1 LGDSFDAFRY
11 IGYMRSRW
19 RWIAG
24 ICGVAGVLTL
34 AISLTMPPQFT
45 ATARIVIE
53 PPAGSDLRAAMAVS
67 PIYLESLKTY
77 EQFATSDSL
86 FQTAITHFGLRK
98 VLGAGPIEGIMKRV
112 LKVDTVRNTRIL
124 QISATM
130 PDPEKAQE
138 LARFLAESTVE
149 MNRSMVMEGDR
160 ELLQGMEKQ
169 EGEIRS
175 RLQQTEAAKAQL
187 FSREPVD
194 DLQSALSQTS
204 ELRYNIQQQA
214 QSVELELA
222 DAAERARH
230 ASAVELAEIGKEES
244 NARARLQEL
253 QKQIQELDRRNA
265 QREKELELRWGHR
278 DHLES
283 ERKVVQ
289 AELTALQ
296 TRLRE
301 ARGEAGFRGERLR
314 LIDPGIVPERPSS
327 PNIPL
332 NVLAALFLGLVLP
345 IVYLTLQ
352 MSYQEQRAGSRRNVF
367 QTVAKSPDVR
377 ASRDE

>member
-1 LGDSFDAFRY
+1 MSDSFDAFRY

-24 ICGVAGVLTL
+24 SCGVAGVMAL
-34 AISLTMPPQFT
+34 AISLTTPPQYT

-86 FQTAITHFGLRK
+86 FQTAIAHFGLRK
-98 VLGAGPIEGIMKRV
+98 VLGTGPIEGIMKRV

-124 QISATM
+124 QISATT
-130 PDPEKAQE
+130 PDAVKAQE

-149 MNRSMVMEGDR
+149 MNRSMVREGDR
-160 ELLQGMEKQ
+160 ELLLGMEKQ

-204 ELRYNIQQQA
+204 ELRYSIQQQA

-230 ASAVELAEIGKEES
+230 ASAAELAEIGREES

-301 ARGEAGFRGERLR
+301 ARGEVGFRGERLR

-345 IVYLTLQ
+345 IVYLTLH

>member
-1 LGDSFDAFRY
+1 
-11 IGYMRSRW
+11 MRSRW

-24 ICGVAGVLTL
+24 SCGVAAILAL
-34 AISLTMPPQFT
+34 AISLMLPPQYT

-77 EQFATSDSL
+77 EEFATSDSI
-86 FQTAITHFGLRK
+86 FQNAMTHFGLRQG
-98 VLGAGPIEGIMKRV
+98 LGTGPIEGIKKRV
-112 LKVDTVRNTRIL
+112 LKVETVRNTRIL
-124 QISATM
+124 EISATM
-130 PDPEKAQE
+130 PAAVKAQE

-149 MNRSMVMEGDR
+149 MNRSMVTEGDR
-160 ELLQGMEKQ
+160 ELLKGMEKQ
-169 EGEIRS
+169 ESEIQS
-175 RLQQTEAAKAQL
+175 RLQQTEAAKAKL

-194 DLQSALSQTS
+194 DLQAALSQTS
-204 ELRYNIQQQA
+204 ELRYSIEQQA

-222 DAAERARH
+222 DAAERAKH
-230 ASAVELAEIGKEES
+230 AQAAELAEIGKQES
-244 NARARLQEL
+244 NARARLQEQ
-253 QKQIQELDRRNA
+253 QKQIRELDRRNA
-265 QREKELELRWGHR
+265 QRERELEVRWAHR

-283 ERKVVQ
+283 ERKVAQ

-301 ARGEAGFRGERLR
+301 ARAEGGFRGERLR

-332 NVLAALFLGLVLP
+332 NVLAAMFLGLVLP
-345 IVYLTLQ
+345 IVFLTLQ

-367 QTVAKSPDVR
+367 QTVAK
-377 ASRDE
+377 ARDE

>member
-1 LGDSFDAFRY
+1 MGDSFDAFRY

-19 RWIAG
+19 LWIAG
-24 ICGVAGVLTL
+24 SCGVAGIL
-34 AISLTMPPQFT
+34 ALALSLTMPPQYT

-86 FQTAITHFGLRK
+86 FQNAMAHFGLRK
-98 VLGAGPIEGIMKRV
+98 VLGTGPIEGIKKRV
-112 LKVDTVRNTRIL
+112 LKVDTLRNTRIL
-124 QISATM
+124 EISATI
-130 PDPEKAQE
+130 PDAGKAQE

-160 ELLQGMEKQ
+160 DLLQGMQKQ
-169 EGEIRS
+169 EGEVRS

-204 ELRYNIQQQA
+204 ELRYSIQQQA

-222 DAAERARH
+222 DAAERAKH
-230 ASAVELAEIGKEES
+230 ASAAELAEIGREES

-265 QREKELELRWGHR
+265 QREQELERRWAHR

-289 AELTALQ
+289 DDLKALQ

-314 LIDPGIVPERPSS
+314 LIDPGVVPERPSS

-367 QTVAKSPDVR
+367 QTVSKAPDVR

>member
-1 LGDSFDAFRY
+1 MGDSFDAFRY
-11 IGYMRSRW
+11 IGYLRSRW
-19 RWIAG
+19 RWIAAS
-24 ICGVAGVLTL
+24 CGVAGILAL
-34 AISLTMPPQFT
+34 AISLTLPPQYT

-86 FQTAITHFGLRK
+86 FQNAIAHFSLRNL
-98 VLGAGPIEGIMKRV
+98 LGAGPIEGMKKRV
-112 LKVDTVRNTRIL
+112 LKVETVRNTRIL
-124 QISATM
+124 EISATL
-130 PDPEKAQE
+130 PDARKAQE

-149 MNRSMVMEGDR
+149 MNRSMVTEGDR

-169 EGEIRS
+169 EGEIQS
-175 RLQQTEAAKAQL
+175 RLQRTEAARARL

-194 DLQSALSQTS
+194 ELQSALSQTW
-204 ELRYNIQQQA
+204 ELRYGIQQQA

-222 DAAERARH
+222 EAAERAKH
-230 ASAVELAEIGKEES
+230 APAGELAEIGNEES
-244 NARARLQEL
+244 KARARLREQ
-253 QKQIQELDRRNA
+253 QKQIQELDSRNA
-265 QREKELELRWGHR
+265 QREKELERRRAHR
-278 DHLES
+278 EQLES
-283 ERKVVQ
+283 ERDAVQ
-289 AELTALQ
+289 EELTALQ
-296 TRLRE
+296 TRL
-301 ARGEAGFRGERLR
+301 GEVRSAAGFRGERLR

-327 PNIPL
+327 PNVPL

-367 QTVAKSPDVR
+367 QTVAKAPDVR

>member
-1 LGDSFDAFRY
+1 MGDSFDAFRY
-11 IGYMRSRW
+11 IGYLRSRG

-24 ICGVAGVLTL
+24 SCGVAGILAL
-34 AISLTMPPQFT
+34 AISLTMPPQYT
-45 ATARIVIE
+45 ATARIMIE

-67 PIYLESLKTY
+67 PIYLESLKTF
-77 EQFATSDSL
+77 EQFAAGDSL
-86 FQTAITHFGLRK
+86 FQNAIDHFGLRK
-98 VLGAGPIEGIMKRV
+98 VLGTGPIEGIKKRV
-112 LKVDTVRNTRIL
+112 LKVGMVRNTRIL
-124 QISATM
+124 EISATM
-130 PDPEKAQE
+130 PDAGKAQE
-138 LARFLAESTVE
+138 VARFLAESTVE
-149 MNRSMVMEGDR
+149 MNRSMITQDDR

-169 EGEIRS
+169 DGEIQS
-175 RLQQTEAAKAQL
+175 RLQRTEAARAQL

-204 ELRYNIQQQA
+204 ALRYSIQQQT

-222 DAAERARH
+222 DAAERAKH
-230 ASAVELAEIGKEES
+230 ASAAELAEIGKEES
-244 NARARLQEL
+244 NARARLQEQ

-265 QREKELELRWGHR
+265 QRDKELELRRAHR
-278 DHLES
+278 ERLES
-283 ERKVVQ
+283 ERDAVQ
-289 AELTALQ
+289 AELTEIE
-296 TRLRE
+296 TSLRE

-352 MSYQEQRAGSRRNVF
+352 MSYQEQRAALRRNVF
-367 QTVAKSPDVR
+367 QTVAKAPDVR